1 MLLGVKREAEGGSI
15 WGLRG
20 EEVTGLKCETP
31 RWREEERGLMLA
43 VQHCSCHVLL
53 L

>member
-1 MLLGVKREAEGGSI
+1 MLLGVKGEAEGGGN

-31 RWREEERGLMLA
+31 RRRREDRGLMLGI
-43 VQHCSCHVLL
+43 
-53 L
+53 